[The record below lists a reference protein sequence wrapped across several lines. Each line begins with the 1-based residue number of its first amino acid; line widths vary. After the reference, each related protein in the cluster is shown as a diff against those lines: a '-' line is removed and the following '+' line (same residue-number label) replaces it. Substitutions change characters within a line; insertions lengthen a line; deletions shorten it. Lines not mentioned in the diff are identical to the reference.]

1 MLDCRCRSHEHARRR
16 TGRTGTLVGVAIVGV
31 DTWHWD
37 EASFVRAWEHGVFG
51 DARVELIEGEVWP
64 VSIGDWHGAVA
75 ASVTRAL
82 PNDQWRVTMSTLPA
96 AGSLPDPDVWV
107 RRRSARPISGLGE
120 TGRLLRWSPADV
132 ALVVEVSDTSFAAD
146 TETKAVVYG
155 RAGFGC
161 YWVVHRGGVDVFTDP
176 FESGYRS
183 RERIDERGSVAVPY
197 GASTTIAIA
206 SLLDADA

>member
-1 MLDCRCRSHEHARRR
+1 MA
-16 TGRTGTLVGVAIVGV
+16 VVV

-37 EASFVRAWEHGVFG
+37 EASFIRAWESGVFG
-51 DARVELIEGEVWP
+51 DNRVELVDGEVWP
-64 VSIGDWHGAVA
+64 VSIGDWHGSVA

-82 PNDQWRVTMSTLPA
+82 PNDEWRVTMATLPA
-96 AGSLPDPDVWV
+96 SGSLPDPDVWV
-107 RRRSARPISGLGE
+107 RHGSARPVSRLGE

-132 ALVVEVSDTSFAAD
+132 VLVVEVADTSFAAD

-155 RAGFGC
+155 RTGFGC

-183 RERIDERGSVAVPY
+183 RRPVGVDGDVAVPY
-197 GASTTIAIA
+197 GAATSIPVA
-206 SLLDADA
+206 SLLLPG